1 MTCRGS
7 KCCWRCKR
15 GLGKRNVMLF
25 TANRSTEC
33 HSLFC
38 KCVLVQCL
46 TFTGDLIM
54 CKSIY
59 IRNYKEE
66 IRNCKLYKMNTNC
79 ITTYLSQWGQ
89 HITICVFWQFWNA
102 VCFFFYFKLW
112 IQTKTHNRWSEEMD
126 SELFVF
132 PHDVNEG
139 QHFLPQSSCCL
150 HNPNVTPACWQAA
163 AYAS

>member
-1 MTCRGS
+1 MVLPGWRRRRGKMTCRGS

-33 HSLFC
+33 NSLFC

-102 VCFFFYFKLW
+102 VCFLFTSNYEYK
-112 IQTKTHNRWSEEMD
+112 QKHTTGGVRRWT
-126 SELFVF
+126 L
-132 PHDVNEG
+132 NC
-139 QHFLPQSSCCL
+139 LSS
-150 HNPNVTPACWQAA
+150 HMMWMKGSISYRSPAA
-163 AYAS
+163 ASTILM